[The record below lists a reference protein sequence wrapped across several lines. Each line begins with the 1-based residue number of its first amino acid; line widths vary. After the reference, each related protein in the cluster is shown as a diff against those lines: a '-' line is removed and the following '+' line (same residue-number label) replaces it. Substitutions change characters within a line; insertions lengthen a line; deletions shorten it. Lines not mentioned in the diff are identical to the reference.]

1 MDNRTGSAGPWRE
14 PPQARWPQEA
24 AAAGLLVLF
33 DGFEA
38 ADSVDEPEDDDPE
51 DDDPED
57 DDPEDESEPDED
69 AVEVALVLPELTV
82 LVEEERLSVR

>member
-1 MDNRTGSAGPWRE
+1 MDNRTGSAGLRRE

-51 DDDPED
+51 D
-57 DDPEDESEPDED
+57 ESEPDED